1 MDKINA
7 GVPFSCRSLRSRRAG
22 SGEMDW
28 RTTAVGFVP
37 RRAVAVGRL
46 SFFKKKKKGR
56 KRVGEWW
63 GGSVA
68 LMLHVVRGGRYGG
81 YILHPNMRYRGI
93 GELEEEIKFVL
104 ESVTV
109 KRPPICPVQK
119 GKCK

>member
-1 MDKINA
+1 M
-7 GVPFSCRSLRSRRAG
+7 
-22 SGEMDW
+22 
-28 RTTAVGFVP
+28 
-37 RRAVAVGRL
+37 
-46 SFFKKKKKGR
+46 
-56 KRVGEWW
+56 GEWW

-81 YILHPNMRYRGI
+81 YVLHPNMRYRGI

-109 KRPPICPVQK
+109 KRPPIWPVQK

>member
-1 MDKINA
+1 M
-7 GVPFSCRSLRSRRAG
+7 
-22 SGEMDW
+22 
-28 RTTAVGFVP
+28 GFVP

-46 SFFKKKKKGR
+46 SFFKKKKR
-56 KRVGEWW
+56 
-63 GGSVA
+63 GGKECAYGAVVLFA

-81 YILHPNMRYRGI
+81 YVLHPRMRYRGI

-104 ESVTV
+104 VLVTV